1 LSIDRKAAS
10 IRAIDLNVST
20 QEAPLA
26 SHTRSSLVLS
36 TILVGLAIAACG
48 TSSTT
53 PGSALSPSPAATA
66 GASPTTAG
74 ASPTT
79 AREERAVVYS
89 GRSEELVGPILERF
103 EATTG
108 IDLEVRYAGTSQLAA
123 TILEEGDNS
132 PADVFFSQDGGALG
146 AIAKADR
153 LLELPKDLADL
164 VDTRF
169 RAADGTWVG
178 ISGRA
183 RVLAYDTRELQPTE
197 LPNSVL
203 DLASPSWKGRVAWVP
218 TNASFQTFVTA
229 LRLATGD
236 EATLDWLRRLQYD
249 GNAAALEAV
258 RAGEADVALINHY
271 YLFQARQ
278 ETGDAYPVANHFFV
292 DGDPGALVNVAG
304 VGILRTAGHPVAAE
318 RLVRFLLGEEA
329 QTYFS
334 TKTFEY
340 PLRSGIA
347 ADDRLPSLDQVQSPD
362 LDLTDLDDLEG
373 TLRLL
378 QEAGVL

>member
-1 LSIDRKAAS
+1 MS
-10 IRAIDLNVST
+10 
-20 QEAPLA
+20 
-26 SHTRSSLVLS
+26 SHTRFSLALS
-36 TILVGLAIAACG
+36 AIVISLAVAACG

-53 PGSALSPSPAATA
+53 PGSAFSPSPVATA
-66 GASPTTAG
+66 GASPTTASEG
-74 ASPTT
+74 
-79 AREERAVVYS
+79 RVVVYS
-89 GRSEELVGPILERF
+89 GRSEELIGPILERF

-153 LLELPKDLADL
+153 LVSLPQDLLDL
-164 VDTRF
+164 VDARF
-169 RAADGTWVG
+169 RASDGTWVG
-178 ISGRA
+178 VSGRA

-197 LPNSVL
+197 LPDSVL
-203 DLASPSWKGRVAWVP
+203 DLASPIWKGRVAWVP

-229 LRLATGD
+229 LRLAKGD
-236 EATLDWLRRLQYD
+236 EAALDWLQRMQANEPRRYD

-258 RAGEADVALINHY
+258 RSGEADVALTNHY

-292 DGDPGALVNVAG
+292 GGDPGALVNVAG
-304 VGILRTAGHPVAAE
+304 VGILRTAGHPLAAE
-318 RLVRFLLGEEA
+318 RLARFLLGEEA

-347 ADDRLPSLDQVQSPD
+347 ADDRLPSLDQIQSPD
-362 LDLTDLDDLEG
+362 LDLSDLDDLEG